1 LNAVGENKMYG
12 KVNNNK
18 QTGFTLIELM
28 IAVVVIGILA
38 MVAIPAYND
47 SVTKGRRADAKSTLT
62 TIAARQEQ
70 FFMDNKRYTD
80 DLQELGYGA
89 ASGIDSID
97 GYYTVASAVTATP
110 PTFTLTATPKNSDA
124 DCAKFTLN
132 EKGTQGVTGAK
143 GADLCW

>member
-1 LNAVGENKMYG
+1 MYW
-12 KVNNNK
+12 KITNNK

-47 SVTKGRRADAKSTLT
+47 SVTKGRRSDAKSTLT

-70 FFMDNKRYTD
+70 FFMDNKRYTA
-80 DLQELGYGA
+80 DLSELGY
-89 ASGIDSID
+89 ASASDIDSID
-97 GYYTVASAVTATP
+97 QYYLVEAAVTATP
-110 PTFTLTATPKNSDA
+110 PTFTLTAKPKNTDN
-124 DCAKFTLN
+124 DCNNFTLD
-132 EKGTQGVTGAK
+132 EQGTQGVSGTK

>member
-1 LNAVGENKMYG
+1 MVGNINK
-12 KVNNNK
+12 NK
-18 QTGFTLIELM
+18 QAGFTLIELM

-47 SVTKGRRADAKSTLT
+47 SITKGRRTDAKSTLT

-97 GYYTVASAVTATP
+97 GYYLVTSVINDPSDP
-110 PTFTLTATPKNSDA
+110 PAFTLTATPKNSDA

-132 EKGTQGVTGAK
+132 DKGTQGVTGTK
-143 GADLCW
+143 GASLCW